1 VEVTEA
7 MFRLIRCKT
16 FLGKCSIFAASR
28 QKPFARSASGAHLL
42 YMANFDLPFPMPDQA
57 LQKVEGL
64 PYPLVARGKV
74 REVFDMGD
82 ALLMVA
88 TDRVSAFDVIMNEG
102 LAGKGILLTQ
112 ISLYWFERAGAMTQH
127 HLVDDHAG
135 RLTELGKEFPDLQ
148 YRSMIVKKLTP
159 LPIEAVVRGYLSGS
173 GWKAYQQSG
182 KLFEYDL
189 PGDLQESSQLPQP
202 VFTPTTKVASGHDM
216 PIDCADAAQLIGV
229 DLFQRV
235 HDLSIEL
242 YQMGVATVDTA
253 GIILAD
259 TKFEFGTDA
268 EGALYLID
276 EILTP
281 DSSRYWPQ
289 ASYAPGGA
297 QSSYDKQFVRDYLE
311 SLDWDKT
318 PPPPAL
324 PDSVLAGTLERY
336 VEAYALI
343 AGRNQ

>member
-1 VEVTEA
+1 
-7 MFRLIRCKT
+7 
-16 FLGKCSIFAASR
+16 
-28 QKPFARSASGAHLL
+28 
-42 YMANFDLPFPMPDQA
+42 MANFDLPFPMPNES

-64 PYPLVARGKV
+64 PYPLVAAGKV

-88 TDRVSAFDVIMNEG
+88 TDRVSAFDVVMNEG

-112 ISLYWFERAGAMTQH
+112 ISLYWFAQAGALTPH
-127 HLVDDHAG
+127 HLVDDHVA
-135 RLTELGKEFPDLQ
+135 RIAALGEKYPELQ
-148 YRSMIVKKLTP
+148 YRSMIVKKLKP

-173 GWKAYQQSG
+173 GWKAYKQTG

-189 PGDLQESSQLPQP
+189 PKDLQESSQLPKP
-202 VFTPTTKVASGHDM
+202 VFTPTTKAASGHDM
-216 PIDCADAAQLIGV
+216 PINCADAALLIGA

-242 YQMGVATVDTA
+242 YKMGVQHADA
-253 GIILAD
+253 ADIILAD

-268 EGALYLID
+268 DGQLYLID

-281 DSSRYWPQ
+281 DSSRYWPKD
-289 ASYAPGGA
+289 SYAPGGA
-297 QSSYDKQFVRDYLE
+297 QPSYDKQFVRDYLE

-318 PPPPAL
+318 PPAPAL
-324 PDSVLAGTLERY
+324 PADVLAGTLDRY
-336 VEAYALI
+336 VEAYHKI
-343 AGRNQ
+343 TS

>member
-1 VEVTEA
+1 
-7 MFRLIRCKT
+7 
-16 FLGKCSIFAASR
+16 
-28 QKPFARSASGAHLL
+28 
-42 YMANFDLPFPMPDQA
+42 
-57 LQKVEGL
+57 
-64 PYPLVARGKV
+64 V

-88 TDRVSAFDVIMNEG
+88 TDRVSAFDVVMDEG

-112 ISLYWFERAGAMTQH
+112 ISLYWFARAGAITQH
-127 HLVDDHAG
+127 HLVDDHAA
-135 RLTELGKEFPDLQ
+135 RLVALGKDYPELQ

-189 PGDLQESSQLPQP
+189 SGDLLESSQLAKPL
-202 VFTPTTKVASGHDM
+202 FTPTTKVASGHDM
-216 PIDCADAAQLIGV
+216 PIDCIDAAKLIGEA
-229 DLFQRV
+229 LFQRV

-242 YQMGVATVDTA
+242 YQMGVERADA
-253 GIILAD
+253 SDIILAD

-268 EGALYLID
+268 EGELYLID

-281 DSSRYWPQ
+281 DSSRYWPKGK
-289 ASYAPGGA
+289 YVPGNA
-297 QSSYDKQFVRDYLE
+297 QPSYDKQFVRDYLE

-318 PPPPAL
+318 PPAPTLPAE
-324 PDSVLAGTLERY
+324 VLAGTLDRY
-336 VEAYALI
+336 IEAYVKI
-343 AGRNQ
+343 VDDTES